1 MSESK
6 ISTKELEDSIQIDFD
21 DDVQLTGEVEKI
33 SSKHEISVKE
43 CPVNN
48 VTVFIDRAEVNRLV
62 EVDVVA
68 GDVEVLVKD
77 LPVVIDKDSVR

>member
-6 ISTKELEDSIQIDFD
+6 ISTKELEDSIQIDL
-21 DDVQLTGEVEKI
+21 DDVKLTGEVEKI

-62 EVDVVA
+62 EIDVVA